1 MIIREF
7 DTRRII
13 FAKITKPC
21 PRITLRFK
29 RHLGIPICPHKIT
42 NKRNVS
48 FSPSVTF
55 SGILEFYIF
64 PNLRFTQFT
73 HFQLTIPTLTAFSQ
87 PIKLITHFYKIIMI
101 ILISLTISTS
111 FIFIEY
117 PVLSFIT

>member
-13 FAKITKPC
+13 SAKITKPS

-29 RHLGIPICPHKIT
+29 RHLGILICPHKIT

-64 PNLRFTQFT
+64 RICVLRNLRVFSLRF
-73 HFQLTIPTLTAFSQ
+73 PMLTAFSQ
-87 PIKLITHFYKIIMI
+87 PIKLITHFYKIIMS

-111 FIFIEY
+111 FIFLRY
-117 PVLSFIT
+117 RVLCFMT